1 MFLRNS
7 ILINLKSI
15 VYSRHS
21 EFLMNEKEEVFVLP
35 DGEKISYIREKKR
48 SCRERYSDGIWRR
61 GGGGIACGR
70 VQRRSP
76 DSQGPASSKIGS
88 SVDFSWDRDSI
99 KL

>member
-1 MFLRNS
+1 
-7 ILINLKSI
+7 
-15 VYSRHS
+15 
-21 EFLMNEKEEVFVLP
+21 MNEKEEVFVLP

-48 SCRERYSDGIWRR
+48 SCRERYSDGILRR
-61 GGGGIACGR
+61 EGRRRGGIACGR

>member
-1 MFLRNS
+1 M
-7 ILINLKSI
+7 
-15 VYSRHS
+15 
-21 EFLMNEKEEVFVLP
+21 KELFVLP
-35 DGEKISYIREKKR
+35 DSGEEISYIREKKR

-61 GGGGIACGR
+61 GGGEGIACGR

>member
-1 MFLRNS
+1 MSGEIFR
-7 ILINLKSI
+7 
-15 VYSRHS
+15 RDP
-21 EFLMNEKEEVFVLP
+21 EGGGREV
-35 DGEKISYIREKKR
+35 
-48 SCRERYSDGIWRR
+48 
-61 GGGGIACGR
+61 GGGIACGR